1 MNIYDCF
8 MYFDEDLLLDIR
20 LNILDKYVKKFVIRS
35 TYLHS
40 GKQKLNFDIKNFK
53 KFKEKINYIVVDTP
67 PPGIEE
73 INTDDKEDIKNK
85 KILDNSLKRE
95 NNQRKKL
102 IDGINFADDED
113 LILGSDLDEIPN
125 LSNLNYKNKIILFEQ
140 NVFYYKLN
148 LMQPNFKWIGTRDC
162 KKKQLL
168 EFQWLRNIKGKA
180 YPFWR
185 VDTFFST
192 KKYTNIKII
201 KDGGWHFTNMKK
213 PEDID
218 YKMRNFMH
226 HLEYEESGLGVK
238 DLKKIISER
247 KIMYDHSVDKRKNKW
262 KASTTLEKIYDDQLP
277 EYLIENKSK
286 YFEWFA

>member
-1 MNIYDCF
+1 

-20 LNILDKYVKKFVIRS
+20 LNILDKYVKKFVITES

-40 GKQKLNFDIKNFK
+40 GKQKKLNFDIKNFR

-73 INTDDKEDIKNK
+73 INTDDKEDIKSK

-148 LMQPNFKWIGTRDC
+148 LMQPNFKWIGTRAC

-247 KIMYDHSVDKRKNKW
+247 KIMYDHSVDK
-262 KASTTLEKIYDDQLP
+262 
-277 EYLIENKSK
+277 
-286 YFEWFA
+286 